1 MRLKQITCT
10 CQTVNTETQLAE
22 ARQEVAVLKQRLVQC
37 GSQQQQPAVSPQSPT
52 VPRAVTSPS
61 HSALTS
67 STIGVQKQS
76 PQQVTCTLLSSSNKE
91 VSNQNSDRSSA
102 FTSFNRVG
110 DAIRPSQTVASTAV
124 TSYAS
129 TRADTRDTEQMLK
142 SPERRPVGGGGSKPS
157 SGAGTPGRSP
167 KDRLKLH
174 KHSSKSAAAAATG
187 ESKLTVTSLPV
198 DACAQQQQAQNGL
211 RARDCVL
218 ETSSEH
224 SIVAPV
230 AVKAK
235 HSVTV
240 SSSAAPSKLAAGT
253 AASRLQAPT
262 AVSRLP
268 APQASASPKRKSSD
282 GLSQDDFKKKAKVS
296 TGMNAKLMIFY

>member
-1 MRLKQITCT
+1 M
-10 CQTVNTETQLAE
+10 
-22 ARQEVAVLKQRLVQC
+22 LKQRLVQC
-37 GSQQQQPAVSPQSPT
+37 GYQQQQPAVSPQSPT

-67 STIGVQKQS
+67 STIGFQKQS
-76 PQQVTCTLLSSSNKE
+76 PQQITCTLVSSSNKE

-102 FTSFNRVG
+102 FTSFNRIG
-110 DAIRPSQTVASTAV
+110 GASHPSQTVASTAV
-124 TSYAS
+124 TSSAS

-142 SPERRPVGGGGSKPS
+142 SPERRPVGGGSKPS

-174 KHSSKSAAAAATG
+174 KHNSKSAAAAATG
-187 ESKLTVTSLPV
+187 ESKPTVTSLPLDV
-198 DACAQQQQAQNGL
+198 CAQQQNGL
-211 RARDCVL
+211 KPRDCVL
-218 ETSSEH
+218 ETTSEH

-235 HSVTV
+235 YSVTV
-240 SSSAAPSKLAAGT
+240 SSSAAPSKIAAGT

-282 GLSQDDFKKKAKVS
+282 GLSQEDFKKKAKVS